1 VCVRAR
7 VHAQGGYE
15 VFMVPEGLEE
25 EEVAEAL
32 AVAGPAPGGAVFA
45 GSSDEEEEVLQ
56 AQGRACR

>member
-1 VCVRAR
+1 
-7 VHAQGGYE
+7 
-15 VFMVPEGLEE
+15 MVPEGLEE